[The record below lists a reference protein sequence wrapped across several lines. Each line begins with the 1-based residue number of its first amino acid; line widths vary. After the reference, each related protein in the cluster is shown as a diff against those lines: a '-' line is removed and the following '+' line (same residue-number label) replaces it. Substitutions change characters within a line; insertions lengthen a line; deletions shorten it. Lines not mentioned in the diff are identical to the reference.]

1 MMRAIITNLP
11 IKTGRDLDTWV
22 TLIREQAM
30 GVGGMTKHREISE
43 WLKCEHG
50 LGHNTAYI
58 LAAEALKPADYTPPT
73 TEEIIAAQYAG
84 AKASLRPIFERVLAY
99 VQTLGSGIRIEPRQ
113 TYVAFAR
120 KSQFALIQPS
130 TKTRVDLGWFCPMS
144 PPPNGSPPRPTSAA
158 AASTAGSRSPR
169 PPMWTPRWK
178 AGCARRISNAADAG
192 KANSPPLSILGQRWG
207 GARKSSLCWFRLL
220 NLRRAVRRRQR
231 LATLI
236 QPRHQRLKRGQR
248 VGQRVDIRHMDDWR
262 LDRLQNALRRLRRLA
277 ERLLQVT
284 RHPLES
290 TPTEVA
296 HDRRR

>member
-43 WLKCEHG
+43 WLKREHG

-99 VQTLGSGIRIEPRQ
+99 VQTLGDGIRIEPRQ

-130 TKTRVDLGWFCPMS
+130 TKTRVDLGLVLPDVA
-144 PPPNGSPPRPTSAA
+144 PTERL
-158 AASTAGSRSPR
+158 AASTNFGSGSIN
-169 PPMWTPRWK
+169 
-178 AGCARRISNAADAG
+178 RRVA
-192 KANSPPLSILGQRWG
+192 
-207 GARKSSLCWFRLL
+207 
-220 NLRRAVRRRQR
+220 
-231 LATLI
+231 LATPADVDAEVEGWLR
-236 QPRHQRLKRGQR
+236 QAYQQRG
-248 VGQRVDIRHMDDWR
+248 
-262 LDRLQNALRRLRRLA
+262 
-277 ERLLQVT
+277 
-284 RHPLES
+284 
-290 TPTEVA
+290 
-296 HDRRR
+296 